1 MPYLALI
8 AATLRRWRQ
17 HRGHPML
24 EPLMLAL
31 AAWWGQALFGLGLCI
46 LMPLL
51 WILWGLA
58 WSMPKDCL

>member
-1 MPYLALI
+1 MLA
-8 AATLRRWRQ
+8 
-17 HRGHPML
+17 
-24 EPLMLAL
+24 PLMLAL